1 MPKGTVFD
9 HDFLMLT
16 FNAATVNGWARDAAD
31 GYTNLY
37 VALHSADPSGS
48 GYDQTR
54 NELTT
59 GAYNTYA
66 RVAVARTGA
75 GWVVTNNAVSPAAT
89 VSFAAMVSG
98 TGVTATHWSVGC
110 AASGA
115 SKMLYSGAISPTIVI
130 SAGVTPQLTVASTI
144 TET

>member
-75 GWVVTNNAVSPAAT
+75 GWVVTNNAVSPAA
-89 VSFAAMVSG
+89 
-98 TGVTATHWSVGC
+98 HWSVGC